1 MAGRVLFQRGNAE
14 TPFKFRISKPGKDVE
29 STDLYDF
36 VLHEGIGTVAPY
48 ITGSAQV
55 PANGNVLIPFGR
67 TYAQPALI
75 MLKPSN
81 GIVAYQT
88 QFEARIQSNMS
99 SMRIYNK
106 TGTSRYVTYYVY
118 WNSIGD

>member
-1 MAGRVLFQRGNAE
+1 MQGCVLIQKG
-14 TPFKFRISKPGKDVE
+14 PDFKFRVAKPGKSVD
-29 STDLYDF
+29 STDLNDF
-36 VLHEGIGTVAPY
+36 IIHEKLGTAAPY

-55 PANGNVLIPFGR
+55 PAWSNVLIPFGR

-75 MLKPSN
+75 LLKPGN
-81 GIVAYQT
+81 VVAYQT

-99 SMRIYNK
+99 SMRIYNH

-118 WNSIGD
+118 WNSIGG

>member
-1 MAGRVLFQRGNAE
+1 MVGRVLLQRGNGVK
-14 TPFKFRISKPGKDVE
+14 PFKFRISKPTKDVD
-29 STDLYDF
+29 STDYNDF
-36 VLHEGIGTVAPY
+36 ILHEGIGTVAPY

-55 PANGNVLIPFGR
+55 PAYSNVLIPFGR
-67 TYAQPALI
+67 TYVKPAMILI
-75 MLKPSN
+75 KPLD
-81 GIVAYQT
+81 GTVAHHT

-118 WNSIGD
+118 WNSIGG

>member
-1 MAGRVLFQRGNAE
+1 MAGRVLFERGDGVS
-14 TPFKFRISKPGKDVE
+14 PFKFRVSKLGKDVN

-36 VLHEGIGTVAPY
+36 VLHEGVGVVAPY
-48 ITGSAQV
+48 VTGTITVG
-55 PANGNVLIPFGR
+55 ANSNALINFGR
-67 TYAQPALI
+67 TYTQPALI
-75 MLKPSN
+75 LLKPAN

-106 TGTSRYVTYYVY
+106 TGSSRSVTYYVY
-118 WNSIGD
+118 WNSIG

>member
-1 MAGRVLFQRGNAE
+1 MQGAVFLRRGPNLR
-14 TPFKFRISKPGKDVE
+14 FRIAKPGKDVD
-29 STDLYDF
+29 STNLYDF
-36 VLHEGIGTVAPY
+36 VLHEQVGTLAPY

-55 PANGNVLIPFGR
+55 PAHSNVLIPFGR

-75 MLKPSN
+75 MLKSSG

-88 QFEARIQSNMS
+88 QFEARIQSDMS

-118 WNSIGD
+118 WNSIGG

>member
-1 MAGRVLFQRGNAE
+1 M
-14 TPFKFRISKPGKDVE
+14 SKPDKDVD
-29 STDLYDF
+29 STDLFDF
-36 VLHEGIGTVAPY
+36 ILHERIGTVAPY

-55 PANGNVLIPFGR
+55 PARSNVLIPFGR
-67 TYAQPALI
+67 TYSQPALI

-118 WNSIGD
+118 WNSIGG